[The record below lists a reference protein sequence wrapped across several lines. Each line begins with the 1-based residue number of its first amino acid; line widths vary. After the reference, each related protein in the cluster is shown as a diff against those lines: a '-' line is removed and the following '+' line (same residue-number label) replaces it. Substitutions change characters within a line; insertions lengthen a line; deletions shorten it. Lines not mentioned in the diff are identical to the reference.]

1 MPVDFNITGD
11 YLKNGVPIGGT
22 NPTSGSYPIN
32 FEGTFKN
39 GGLRNV
45 TETLPTNFDYL
56 GLRFFDNLNEEI
68 ALDLNPIEGT
78 YSLGSAKI
86 NFNTFEATAFSGF
99 IATSF
104 LGEAT
109 IGCGISSPAN
119 GVFRASGN
127 FGFVTIGTNAD
138 SSIGVDLASAAIRIG
153 SRFSMFNITP
163 NNPTTPVKWVIVS
176 DENFNQY
183 YLPLYQ

>member
-32 FEGTFKN
+32 FQGAFKDS
-39 GGLRNV
+39 GLRNIFEV
-45 TETLPTNFDYL
+45 LPTNYDYL
-56 GLRFFDNLNEEI
+56 GLRFFDNWNNEI
-68 ALDLNPIEGT
+68 ALEINPLELT
-78 YSLGSAKI
+78 YSLGSAGVDYV
-86 NFNTFEATAFSGF
+86 NNQLFANSG
-99 IATSF
+99 IITSTMF
-104 LGEAT
+104 GEAV
-109 IGCGISSPAN
+109 IGCGISGGTN